1 MGNATTQN
9 EAGSTGRSG
18 PELADWAVRAGVAQT
33 VFEPMIREARRQ
45 HMLVSQHYGKVE
57 LTWVFSN
64 MTTRLYVGALLLQR
78 VTGWYHDMQVRPF
91 GGS

>member
-1 MGNATTQN
+1 
-9 EAGSTGRSG
+9 
-18 PELADWAVRAGVAQT
+18 
-33 VFEPMIREARRQ
+33 MIREARRQ